1 MGHLLDWYTDPE
13 KFQGEINLK
22 VIKFID
28 EITNFPD
35 RDGESGEQIDHLFSA
50 GYCYYFASMLKTAFG
65 GQLCWAQDRGHI
77 VWADIQ
83 EGCTFDELQKAC
95 AYDISGIF
103 DDYEVLWPVSYLG
116 DAVVD
121 YLHNEQ
127 VFHINDSFK
136 NWCDF
141 CRVTEMYAI
150 DMIWWTI
157 PTEEIKAKYR
167 NGSDYVQTAYQYWM
181 EHASEL
187 QQIIRYHRSH
197 KFFWPDHAGVEACM
211 EQIETGIPK
220 KESA

>member
-13 KFQGEINLK
+13 KFQGEVNLK

-95 AYDISGIF
+95 APIPI
-103 DDYEVLWPVSYLG
+103 
-116 DAVVD
+116 DAP
-121 YLHNEQ
+121 YPLPFSAHHSSHERNIPHNPRTPDT
-127 VFHINDSFK
+127 F
-136 NWCDF
+136 
-141 CRVTEMYAI
+141 
-150 DMIWWTI
+150 
-157 PTEEIKAKYR
+157 P
-167 NGSDYVQTAYQYWM
+167 QT
-181 EHASEL
+181 
-187 QQIIRYHRSH
+187 SH
-197 KFFWPDHAGVEACM
+197 KKYPAVHHSLTHTPEAHRAAA
-211 EQIETGIPK
+211 IHSPASSPPG
-220 KESA
+220 